1 MHAPSVVSKNL
12 RMLAFTSNIL
22 KANIHCVDS
31 EKDRTIVDFVF
42 FLIKWQQ
49 RLYAPDLIFIIK
61 FGLGINYN
69 TNYICQISNLISLH
83 EDCIFRKNGGFLQE
97 IDHKYVINVIGIY
110 NLIYKMKGMDVYMY
124 PFVRC
129 KAFSFFNNLIVGK
142 GGFESD
148 VFVGNIRKWQ
158 SNELLG
164 IK

>member
-22 KANIHCVDS
+22 KANIHCVDP
-31 EKDRTIVDFVF
+31 EKDRTIVEIFF

-83 EDCIFRKNGGFLQE
+83 EDCIFRKNGGFLQG

-129 KAFSFFNNLIVGK
+129 KACSFFNNLIVGK
-142 GGFESD
+142 AGFESD
-148 VFVGNIRKWQ
+148 IFVGNIRK
-158 SNELLG
+158 
-164 IK
+164 

>member
-1 MHAPSVVSKNL
+1 
-12 RMLAFTSNIL
+12 MLAFRSNIL
-22 KANIHCVDS
+22 KGNIHCLDP
-31 EKDRTIVDFVF
+31 EKDRTIVDLF

-69 TNYICQISNLISLH
+69 TNYICQNSNLISLH
-83 EDCIFRKNGGFLQE
+83 EDCIFWKNGGFLQE
-97 IDHKYVINVIGIY
+97 IDHKNVIHVIGIC
-110 NLIYKMKGMDVYMY
+110 NLIYKKKGMDVYMY

-148 VFVGNIRKWQ
+148 AFVGNIRKWQ
-158 SNELLG
+158 SIEL
-164 IK
+164 